1 MEEVAKCTL
10 HDMKPRKCV
19 AFEGANTG
27 RRFYGCPVQGG
38 VNCGVVQWVDPAWPD
53 VLKNCLIKLWEM
65 FHEQNLGRI
74 QDKHA
79 YEDDVAK
86 LKKDYDLLCTEYHKM
101 VDDVSKMFDWQ
112 DGVGKIDYQKAMDAE
127 KFEKQKEELELE
139 MKMEKLRLAKEQ
151 RCILQA
157 QADIIHNT
165 RKAMKEIKV
174 DRDLLAQEKTE
185 LEKVVADL
193 LNAGHGSKE
202 KLEKIK
208 AILEA

>member
-1 MEEVAKCTL
+1 MCSLIKL
-10 HDMKPRKCV
+10 
-19 AFEGANTG
+19 
-27 RRFYGCPVQGG
+27 QGG

-79 YEDDVAK
+79 YEDEVAK
-86 LKKDYDLLCTEYHKM
+86 LKKDYDHLCTEYHNM

-185 LEKVVADL
+185 LQKVVADL

>member
-1 MEEVAKCTL
+1 MPSWNDGDESSDDSMGGNLMDMEYFDTPDTIPEPLWCGAPMEEVAKCTL

-38 VNCGVVQWVDPAWPD
+38 VNCGVVQWVDPVWPD

-79 YEDDVAK
+79 YEDEVAK

-127 KFEKQKEELELE
+127 KFEK
-139 MKMEKLRLAKEQ
+139 
-151 RCILQA
+151 
-157 QADIIHNT
+157 
-165 RKAMKEIKV
+165 
-174 DRDLLAQEKTE
+174 
-185 LEKVVADL
+185 
-193 LNAGHGSKE
+193 
-202 KLEKIK
+202 
-208 AILEA
+208 

>member
-10 HDMKPRKCV
+10 HQMNPRKCV
-19 AFEGANTG
+19 AFEGANIG
-27 RRFYGCPVQGG
+27 RRFYGCPVQKGG
-38 VNCGVVQWVDPAWPD
+38 LNCGVVQWVDPAWPG
-53 VLKNCLIKLWEM
+53 VLKNCLIKMWEM

-79 YEDDVAK
+79 YEDEVAK
-86 LKKDYDLLCTEYHKM
+86 LKKDYDHLCTEYHKM

-127 KFEKQKEELELE
+127 IY
-139 MKMEKLRLAKEQ
+139 EKLRLAKEQ
-151 RCILQA
+151 KCILQA

-174 DRDLLAQEKTE
+174 DMDLLAQEKKE